1 MIRRAGAIVMT
12 LLITAASAAAAEGP
26 QPAELVERM
35 IGALGGEAF
44 RKLGVLE
51 LQVAEEEIRNDGATS
66 ENRYSAWID
75 TANLMNLRMEL
86 PGEIVVARGGGEGW
100 ATTAGV
106 FDDRPQTPGMASRT
120 LNQSLFPL
128 LIPYSLEME
137 GVWLK
142 EVAETTWEGREAW
155 ALLIPFAKGFF
166 VNPVLN
172 TTWRV
177 VVDKEDASILAA
189 DFVPSAE
196 YRDVQPMGVRYR
208 YLKYEELDGARVP
221 TRILAVGINFEGQES
236 GATRVTR
243 LSPSVYGPWN
253 PRLFISPARLEA
265 LEGEE

>member
-1 MIRRAGAIVMT
+1 MTRRLLMTLACALCAAIV
-12 LLITAASAAAAEGP
+12 SAAEVP
-26 QPAELVERM
+26 QPAELVDRM
-35 IGALGGEAF
+35 IKALGGEAF
-44 RKLGVLE
+44 ENLGVLE
-51 LQVAEEEIRNDGATS
+51 LQVIEEEIRNDGSTS
-66 ENRYSAWID
+66 ENLYSAFID

-100 ATTAGV
+100 ATTGGT

-128 LIPYSLEME
+128 LLPYSLRME

-142 EVAETTWEGREAW
+142 EVAETTWDGREAW

-172 TTWRV
+172 TTWRI
-177 VVDKEDASILAA
+177 VVDKEDASILAI
-189 DFVPSAE
+189 DFLPPAE

-208 YLKYEELDGARVP
+208 YLKYDELNGARMP

-243 LSPSVYGPWN
+243 ISPSVYGPWN
-253 PRLFISPARLEA
+253 PRLFISPVRLEA